1 MLKFISIILFIFLF
15 TYKANSEVVN
25 DIKVI
30 NNDRVSKETILI
42 FSKIKI
48 GKDYSQ
54 NDLNLIIQDLYS
66 TNFFSN
72 ISLEIK
78 NGILIIDVAEN
89 KITETMDKVRL
100 SRDIQNPILRLG
112 KSGNTYTQILSN
124 ASLNNIKEHTRA
136 VENTKDDM
144 EKEIKRIQR
153 NQLLLLFK
161 K

>member
-1 MLKFISIILFIFLF
+1 MFKFISIIFFIVLFAF
-15 TYKANSEVVN
+15 KVNSEVIN

-89 KITETMDKVRL
+89 KIVQEIKFNGIKKEEIIKLLKKRISTKEK
-100 SRDIQNPILRLG
+100 NPFLV
-112 KSGNTYTQILSN
+112 
-124 ASLNNIKEHTRA
+124 NNIFSDIKLMKKILKNSGYYFSEISDSIN
-136 VENTKDDM
+136 ENDTS
-144 EKEIKRIQR
+144 R
-153 NQLLLLFK
+153 N
-161 K
+161 